1 MILMYLLSVLC
12 KFLIIFL
19 LSGTVGGIFLC
30 GYDPEDLL
38 ILVPFC
44 GFVWLVSMLFKKASG
59 ITSPLVL
66 KTRTRK
72 VLAVLLCIAYSVFL
86 VYSLEYY

>member
-1 MILMYLLSVLC
+1 M
-12 KFLIIFL
+12 
-19 LSGTVGGIFLC
+19 
-30 GYDPEDLL
+30 